1 MKGKRKGRIYKLLAV
16 LGMIALLCPR
26 AERVYA
32 APETSTTG
40 SITIQ
45 LSELNAENSNKE
57 GVKFTYYQ
65 VGTWDTTFEKW
76 KLVDA
81 LSGTNVD
88 FSALKNN
95 GDWDNAAKTLETSAS
110 LLSGTETTTNEE
122 GQLELTD
129 LPLGMYLMIPEE
141 NNNYGVMSPFLVGLP
156 GSANGSYSYAITV
169 NPKAKANQKPGE
181 PPATPTTPTPSAGNG
196 GSGGSSSE
204 EESST
209 PAPVQKEKQAAVIQ
223 PLLTTVPVQP
233 RVSVP
238 RSVDHLTPEK
248 EFIEETV
255 NEETAEAPVEEETI
269 ETETETE
276 VPETTLQENP
286 DDGDGI
292 PALPVVVGV
301 VSLGTVA
308 GGGSYLFTVLR
319 RRK

>member
-32 APETSTTG
+32 ASETG

-45 LSELNAENSNKE
+45 LSELNAENSNKA
-57 GVKFTYYQ
+57 GVKFTYYK
-65 VGTWDTTFEKW
+65 VGTWNTTYERW
-76 KLVDA
+76 DA
-81 LSGTNVD
+81 LSETGVN
-88 FSALKNN
+88 FSELTSNTA
-95 GDWDNAAKTLETSAS
+95 WDAAAKTLAGSDS
-110 LLSGTETTTNEE
+110 LSSGTEETTNED
-122 GQLELTD
+122 GTLALTG
-129 LPLGMYLMIPEE
+129 LTLGMYLMIPQE

-156 GSANGSYSYAITV
+156 GSGANGSYSYEITV
-169 NPKAKANQKPGE
+169 TPKAKANQKPGE

-301 VSLGTVA
+301 VSLGAVA
-308 GGGSYLFTVLR
+308 GGGSYLFTGLR

>member
-32 APETSTTG
+32 APETG

-45 LSELNAENSNKE
+45 LSELNAENSNKA

-65 VGTWDTTFEKW
+65 VGTWDTTYEKW

-95 GDWDNAAKTLETSAS
+95 GDWDNAAKTLAGSDS
-110 LLSGTETTTNEE
+110 LPSPIEETTNED
-122 GQLELTD
+122 GTLALTD

-156 GSANGSYSYAITV
+156 GSGANGSYSYEITV

-301 VSLGTVA
+301 VSLGAVA